1 MAERRC
7 FTQKI
12 INSDAF
18 LDMPLSTQAL
28 YFHLSMGA
36 DDDGFVNNPRR
47 IQRLVGASEDDLK
60 LLIAKRFALAYE
72 DGVIVIKHWRMH
84 NTLKKDRLKKPHY
97 PEIAARIY
105 IKENG
110 SYTENPAEGTISL
123 LEHKTAALEE
133 KKIEHL
139 PSAKEKLEHL
149 PNVDEEDEPSS
160 DENTEEKT
168 LEFLGGTLG
177 KGVVMISAQ
186 QMDALLDK
194 MSLDEFNH
202 YVEKLANYILR
213 NPQARIHSHY
223 KTIIKWWG
231 EDRAV

>member
-47 IQRLVGASEDDLK
+47 IQRLIGASEDDLK
-60 LLIAKRFALAYE
+60 LLIAKRFVLACD

-84 NTLKKDRLKKPHY
+84 NTLKKDRLKKPQY

-105 IKENG
+105 IKDNG
-110 SYTENPAEGTISL
+110 SYTDDPTEGNVSL
-123 LEHKTAALEE
+123 LVHKTCALEE
-133 KKIEHL
+133 KETKQL
-139 PSAKEKLEHL
+139 PSA
-149 PNVDEEDEPSS
+149 DEDEPSE
-160 DENTEEKT
+160 ENTEGRTIET
-168 LEFLGGTLG
+168 VGGTLG
-177 KGVVMISAQ
+177 KGVVRLSAQ
-186 QMDALLDK
+186 QMDSLLEK
-194 MSLDEFNH
+194 MSIDEFNH
-202 YVEKLANYILR
+202 YVERLADFIID
-213 NPQARIHSHY
+213 NPQARIKSHY
-223 KTIIKWWG
+223 KTILKWCE
-231 EDRAV
+231 EDRTV

>member
-18 LDMPLSTQAL
+18 LDMPLSSQAL
-28 YFHLSMGA
+28 YFHLAMGA

-60 LLIAKRFALAYE
+60 LLIAKRFALACE
-72 DGVIVIKHWRMH
+72 EGVIVIKHWRMH

-97 PEIAARIY
+97 PEIAARLY

-110 SYTENPAEGTISL
+110 SYTENPAEGTVSL
-123 LEHKTAALEE
+123 LEHKTSALEE
-133 KKIEHL
+133 KNKQL
-139 PSAKEKLEHL
+139 PSAKEEAAEE
-149 PNVDEEDEPSS
+149 PIEED
-160 DENTEEKT
+160 TEDKT
-168 LEFLGGTLG
+168 MGKLGGTLG
-177 KGVVMISAQ
+177 KGVVLISDQ
-186 QMDALLDK
+186 QMDALLEK
-194 MSLDEFNH
+194 MSIDEFNY
-202 YVEKLANYILR
+202 YVERLADFILD
-213 NPQARIHSHY
+213 NPQARIKSHY
-223 KTIIKWWG
+223 KTILKWCE

>member
-47 IQRLVGASEDDLK
+47 IQRLIGASEDDLK

-97 PEIAARIY
+97 PEIAARLY

-123 LEHKTAALEE
+123 LAHKTRALEE
-133 KKIEHL
+133 KETKQL
-139 PSAKEKLEHL
+139 PSAEE
-149 PNVDEEDEPSS
+149 PIEEPIEED
-160 DENTEEKT
+160 TEGKVIEKM
-168 LEFLGGTLG
+168 GGTLG
-177 KGVVMISAQ
+177 KGVVMISTQ
-186 QMDALLDK
+186 QMDALLEK
-194 MSLDEFNH
+194 MSIDEFNH
-202 YVEKLANYILR
+202 YVERLADFIID
-213 NPQARIHSHY
+213 NPQARIKSHY
-223 KTIIKWWG
+223 KTILKWCE